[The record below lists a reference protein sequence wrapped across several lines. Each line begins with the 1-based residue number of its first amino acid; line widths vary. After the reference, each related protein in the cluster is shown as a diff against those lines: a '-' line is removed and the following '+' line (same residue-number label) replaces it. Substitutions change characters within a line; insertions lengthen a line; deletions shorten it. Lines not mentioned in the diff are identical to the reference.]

1 MPEIPEP
8 LVVGK
13 IGHFMIFYG
22 IPGWSPVRQFNMQ
35 IWPPGSQIGDH
46 YMQGGKVANVDWDQS
61 GDLYITSFRVAL
73 GNASYSPYY
82 HPTRRRCLYR
92 TELNRFA
99 AWDSSLSPKPKCRFA
114 SVVMPTF
121 C

>member
-61 GDLYITSFRVAL
+61 GDLYITSFRGGTWERELFTLLSSDEEAVFVPN
-73 GNASYSPYY
+73 GTQPI
-82 HPTRRRCLYR
+82 RR
-92 TELNRFA
+92 
-99 AWDSSLSPKPKCRFA
+99 
-114 SVVMPTF
+114 MG
-121 C
+121 